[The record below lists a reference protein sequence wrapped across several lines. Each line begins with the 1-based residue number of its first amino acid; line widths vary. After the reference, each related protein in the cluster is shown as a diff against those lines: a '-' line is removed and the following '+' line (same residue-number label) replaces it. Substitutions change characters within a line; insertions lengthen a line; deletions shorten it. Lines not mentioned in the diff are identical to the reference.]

1 MKSSRGIEN
10 VNRKTGLACHIGQGA
25 RGKRHFPLDR
35 YLISFYVFSA
45 PKRNSLPREPLAGGP
60 FPTAKMSVPESR
72 PGLYCGDAKRG
83 KGVFL
88 FRKEK
93 ENGLSFCSAAMLKVT
108 NIEKHF
114 GGVKALQGC
123 TIEVQ
128 EGTITGLI
136 GPNGAGKTTLFNVI
150 SGMLRP
156 DRGKI
161 ELQGKR
167 IDGLPPHR
175 IARFGLLRTFQISRG
190 LRRMT
195 VLDNLMVYPQ
205 SQVGENLWNIW
216 VRWGRVKEQEKKL
229 REKALQTL
237 EFVHLIH
244 LQNAYAEELS
254 GGQKRLL
261 ELARVLMASPRIV
274 LLDEPGAGVNP
285 ALMKVLVSRIL
296 QLRDQGVTF
305 LLIEHDMDLVLS
317 LCHPVIVLTEGKKL
331 TDGAFEEVRKDP
343 RVLEA
348 YLGRK
353 H

>member
-1 MKSSRGIEN
+1 MGK
-10 VNRKTGLACHIGQGA
+10 NRLL
-25 RGKRHFPLDR
+25 R
-35 YLISFYVFSA
+35 
-45 PKRNSLPREPLAGGP
+45 
-60 FPTAKMSVPESR
+60 
-72 PGLYCGDAKRG
+72 
-83 KGVFL
+83 
-88 FRKEK
+88 
-93 ENGLSFCSAAMLKVT
+93 VT

-156 DRGKI
+156 DRGEI
-161 ELQGKR
+161 ELRGRR
-167 IDGLPPHR
+167 IDGLSPHR
-175 IARFGLLRTFQISRG
+175 IARLGLLRTFQISRG

-195 VLDNLMVYPQ
+195 VLENLMVYPQ
-205 SQVGENLWNIW
+205 SQVGESLWNIW
-216 VRWGRVKEQEKKL
+216 TQWSRVKEQEKKL
-229 REKALQTL
+229 RKRALETL
-237 EFVHLIH
+237 EFVNLIH
-244 LQNAYAEELS
+244 LHNAYAEELS

-261 ELARVLMASPRIV
+261 ELARVLMADPKIV

-285 ALMKVLVSRIL
+285 ALMKILVARIL

-331 TDGAFEEVRKDP
+331 TDGAFAEVRKDP

>member
-1 MKSSRGIEN
+1 
-10 VNRKTGLACHIGQGA
+10 
-25 RGKRHFPLDR
+25 
-35 YLISFYVFSA
+35 
-45 PKRNSLPREPLAGGP
+45 
-60 FPTAKMSVPESR
+60 
-72 PGLYCGDAKRG
+72 
-83 KGVFL
+83 
-88 FRKEK
+88 
-93 ENGLSFCSAAMLKVT
+93 MLKVT

-161 ELQGKR
+161 ELQGRR

-205 SQVGENLWNIW
+205 SQVGESLWNIW

>member
-1 MKSSRGIEN
+1 MIRIPPAPTSTNNWGW
-10 VNRKTGLACHIGQGA
+10 
-25 RGKRHFPLDR
+25 GKGHFPLDTS
-35 YLISFYVFSA
+35 LISSYVFSA
-45 PKRNSLPREPLAGGP
+45 PRRHSLPSQPLAGGHSP
-60 FPTAKMSVPESR
+60 IVKMIVPDPSGPLLRNREAGER
-72 PGLYCGDAKRG
+72 EF
-83 KGVFL
+83 FL

-93 ENGLSFCSAAMLKVT
+93 GSELSFCSTAMLKVT

-161 ELQGKR
+161 ELQGRR
-167 IDGLPPHR
+167 IDGLPPHS

-195 VLDNLMVYPQ
+195 VLDNLLVYPQ
-205 SQVGENLWNIW
+205 SQAGESLWNIW
-216 VRWGRVKEQEKKL
+216 ARWGRVKEQEKEL

-261 ELARVLMASPRIV
+261 ELARVLMASPKIV

-285 ALMKVLVSRIL
+285 ALMKILVSRIL